1 MTPTVR
7 VMELWINLLLAAG
20 ALVLVAVA
28 AYVATRRMPLD
39 DVSPEAWSEVLGK
52 RDSHGHVIRG

>member
-1 MTPTVR
+1 
-7 VMELWINLLLAAG
+7 MELWINLLLAAG

-28 AYVATRRMPLD
+28 ASVATRRMPLD